1 MAALRLISPT
11 SQPDFCNDHLSIC
24 SCTTKCSVSVGCCFS
39 VFVVS
44 GVCFFVCFFAW
55 RRQTDWDRERTNSY
69 KGLTLVGADADIYQS
84 VVFDHHHAFDE
95 LA

>member
-1 MAALRLISPT
+1 MITYLFARAPL
-11 SQPDFCNDHLSIC
+11 NDLC
-24 SCTTKCSVSVGCCFS
+24 QWVV
-39 VFVVS
+39 VFQFLLFRE
-44 GVCFFVCFFAW
+44 CLFCFFAW
-55 RRQTDWDRERTNSY
+55 RRQADWDRERTNSY